1 MRPITLDLDGFAS
14 FRAPAHVDF
23 ADADF
28 FALVGPTGSGK
39 STVIDAMTFALYG
52 SVPRWGRKGMVS
64 LALAPSVHRGTVKLV
79 FEVAGER
86 YVVARELRRIGS
98 GGGAVNQRAASL
110 EKLADRAGLAA
121 PGEQTVPLA
130 KDLAGVNEA
139 VEKLLGLS
147 YEDFTQCVV
156 LPQGKF
162 ADFLQAKPA
171 DRQEILLRL
180 LGAEHYKQMMV
191 KANQRSAAAGQ
202 RADTI
207 AETLRGYAD
216 ATPEA
221 EQAARDAA
229 AALDRLGQRVAVALP
244 RIAEGQRELAA
255 ADDKLGR
262 LRAEHAALSGL
273 RVPDGVATLDADLA
287 ASRQEL
293 GRLRSAERAA
303 EDADRAARAA
313 LAAGPRRAP
322 LELAREHRAERAR
335 HTASLPELQEDTE
348 RGLARAERAAT
359 DASAAGAA
367 LEELRTR
374 RDEAGKAAQAART
387 RAADLAAEHTR
398 LTAVAVPAGVAE
410 LDQRLTGAAG
420 AAVAAAEALDAAERV
435 AAAAGAAR
443 DGAAPAAALA
453 QAARDL
459 ADLRS
464 ARSSLTVAGA
474 AASQARAARDE
485 AEAALAAAEEVLS
498 QRRAELDAAR
508 RANVAA
514 ELRPHLVAGEP
525 CPVCEQPVA
534 ALPAALDA
542 PAAEAAAERLALA
555 ERRVN
560 DARAAAGRSAQVCA
574 RAEAGLG
581 GAAERFPA
589 LARSLFRLLA
599 GPLAGASL
607 PAVAAVASFGPA
619 PETRSTPETRG
630 TPEPRGEA
638 DTLFSAGQDRSTAW
652 DDLDDDL
659 LAQAAAEVGAL
670 TQARDDLES
679 SAARAAADAQAARQ
693 RQRTAADQ
701 ARQAEADQ
709 ASARSRLRA
718 ARDPLVAL
726 GAPAVEEAGLADGWA
741 ALTRWAADQAEA
753 RAAAL
758 DEARPAAAEAERGY
772 RALTAEFGRQEQ
784 EVTRLGTAARA
795 AHGEQQRTRTR
806 LDQVTGRIAE
816 LDGLLGD
823 APDEEQ
829 IAARLAELSE
839 LEAAATAAERELS
852 AARTGRAAGERATG
866 ELERAEGAARGRLT
880 AARDQVVSLAAP
892 APAGQGLLR
901 DWTDLVDWASGQ
913 AKRRAAEITQAE
925 ATAGAARAGLAKL
938 AAELAADLA
947 EAGVS
952 LTPGAPPG
960 NMPPEAVTPERVA
973 AAAAPAV
980 AAAAEGA
987 RNAVNRIAER
997 RAEAAAL
1004 TARQQAAA
1012 GQQQVAGMLGD
1023 LLRANQFQRWLVT
1036 ETLDDL
1042 VVEASATLNAL
1053 SAGQF
1058 DLAYDDG
1065 DFQVVDHADA
1075 DARRS
1080 VRTLS
1085 GGETF
1090 QASLALALALS
1101 SQISALAA
1109 AGAARLDSIFLDE
1122 GFGTLDPETLEVVAA
1137 TLEALAEGDRMVGVV
1152 THVAALAERVPV
1164 RFRVARDALTST
1176 ITREGLATETAG
1188 E

>member
-1 MRPITLDLDGFAS
+1 MRPVTLDLDGFAS

-86 YVVARELRRIGS
+86 YVVARELRRMGS

-221 EQAARDAA
+221 EQAARAAA

-262 LRAEHAALSGL
+262 LRAEHAALAGL

-335 HTASLPELQEDTE
+335 HTASLPELQEATE
-348 RGLARAERAAT
+348 RGLAQAERAAA

-374 RDEAGKAAQAART
+374 RDEAGNAAQAART
-387 RAADLAAEHTR
+387 RAADLAAEHAR

-410 LDQRLTGAAG
+410 LDQRLAGAAG
-420 AAVAAAEALDAAERV
+420 AAVAAAEALEAAERA

-443 DGAAPAAALA
+443 DGAAPAAALG

-464 ARSSLTVAGA
+464 AGSSLTAAGA
-474 AASQARAARDE
+474 AAARARAARDE

-534 ALPAALDA
+534 TLPAALDA
-542 PAAEAAAERLALA
+542 PAAEAAAERLLLA
-555 ERRVN
+555 ERQVN
-560 DARAAAGRSAQVCA
+560 DARTEAGRSAQACA
-574 RAEAGLG
+574 RAEAGLAA
-581 GAAERFPA
+581 AAERFPA

-599 GPLAGASL
+599 GPLAGAKL
-607 PAVAAVASFGPA
+607 PGVAAVASFGAA
-619 PETRSTPETRG
+619 PEP
-630 TPEPRGEA
+630 
-638 DTLFSAGQDRSTAW
+638 AW
-652 DDLDDDL
+652 ADLDDDL

-670 TQARDDLES
+670 TRARDDLES
-679 SAARAAADAQAARQ
+679 SAARATADAQAARQ

-741 ALTRWAADQAEA
+741 ALTRWAADQAQA

-758 DEARPAAAEAERGY
+758 DQARPAAAEAERSY
-772 RALTAEFGRQEQ
+772 RALTADFGRQEQ

-795 AHGEQQRTRTR
+795 AHGEQQRARTR

-823 APDEEQ
+823 APDEQQ
-829 IAARLAELSE
+829 IAARLAELSA

-892 APAGQGLLR
+892 APAGAGLLR

-913 AKRRAAEITQAE
+913 ARQRAAEITQAQ
-925 ATAGAARAGLAKL
+925 ATAGAARAALAKL

-952 LTPGAPPG
+952 LVPGSPPG
-960 NMPPEAVTPERVA
+960 TMTPEAVTPERVA
-973 AAAAPAV
+973 ATAPAAV

-987 RNAVNRIAER
+987 RNAVSRIAER

-1012 GQQQVAGMLGD
+1012 GEQQVAGMLGD

-1042 VVEASATLNAL
+1042 VLEASATLNAL